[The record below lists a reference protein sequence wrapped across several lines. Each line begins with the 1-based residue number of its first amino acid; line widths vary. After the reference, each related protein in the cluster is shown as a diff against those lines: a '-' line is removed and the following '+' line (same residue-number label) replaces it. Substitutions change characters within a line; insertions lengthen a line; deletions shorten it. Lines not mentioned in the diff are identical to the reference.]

1 MCIYLFIFFRVLI
14 GNKFPP
20 LLRKRR
26 GSPGTIHKNNICFV
40 PDEFL
45 INLKR
50 NLNHNLPNVPSFCR
64 LSLWQWINIILKHTA
79 VVLHDKVGGDGS
91 SLYFQW
97 YSLALDITESR
108 VSKQTI
114 SKAKRKATANIY
126 ELLF

>member
-1 MCIYLFIFFRVLI
+1 MCIYLFIFSCVLI

-20 LLRKRR
+20 LLRKHRVF
-26 GSPGTIHKNNICFV
+26 PGTIHKNNNCFV

-50 NLNHNLPNVPSFCR
+50 NLNHNLPNVPNFCR
-64 LSLWQWINIILKHTA
+64 LSLWQWINIILKHAA
-79 VVLHDKVGGDGS
+79 VVLHDKVVGDGS

-108 VSKQTI
+108 ISKQTI
-114 SKAKRKATANIY
+114 SKTKRKATTYIC